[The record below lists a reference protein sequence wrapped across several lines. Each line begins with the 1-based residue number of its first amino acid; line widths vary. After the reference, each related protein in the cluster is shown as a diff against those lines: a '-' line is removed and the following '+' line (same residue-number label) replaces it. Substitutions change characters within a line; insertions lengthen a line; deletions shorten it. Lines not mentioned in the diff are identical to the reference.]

1 MIIVT
6 GGSGKVGRACVKDLM
21 EHGYKV
27 VSVDK
32 APPPG
37 LTNPPRAGQARFIQV
52 DLTDFGQVMGTFSG
66 VDNRVEEKVEAI
78 VHLGAI
84 ASPGEAP
91 DHVIFEVNTISTYNV
106 FEAARRLGI
115 RNVVWASSET
125 VYGIPYEKGPAYVP
139 VDEAIEAP
147 AWSYSLSKYIGE
159 KLAEQFARWE
169 PRMKIVGLRF
179 SNVQEPQDYALFAGY
194 DKNPEGRRF
203 NLWTYID
210 ARDAAQA
217 VRKAVEANLKGAHV
231 FGIANSNSVTSK
243 PNDALLEKYY
253 PKVRRTRALKP
264 NETLISIQK
273 ARDVLGYRPRHDWKP
288 PVADA
293 PPPAPAKAAAAKA
306 KRAPSKKG

>member
-6 GGSGKVGRACVKDLM
+6 GGSGKLGRACIKDLM
-21 EHGYKV
+21 EHGHKV

-32 APPPG
+32 VPPPG
-37 LTNPPRAGQARFIQV
+37 LTNPPRPGQARFIQV

-66 VDNRVEEKVEAI
+66 VDNRVDEKVEAV

-115 RNVVWASSET
+115 RNIVWASSET
-125 VYGIPYEKGPAYVP
+125 VYGIPYPKGPAYVP
-139 VDEAIEAP
+139 LDEQVEAP
-147 AWSYSLSKYIGE
+147 QWSYSLSKYIGE
-159 KLAEQFARWE
+159 KLAEQFARWD
-169 PRMKIVGLRF
+169 PRTKIVGLRF
-179 SNVQEPQDYALFAGY
+179 SNVQEPQDYELFAGY

-217 VRKAVEANLKGAHV
+217 VRKAVEADLKGVHV

-253 PKVRRTRALKP
+253 PKVKRKRALKP

-273 ARDVLGYRPRHDWKP
+273 ARDVLGYRPRYDWRP
-288 PVADA
+288 TAAEAA
-293 PPPAPAKAAAAKA
+293 PPSAAKSAAAKA
-306 KRAPSKKG
+306 KRAPSKKS